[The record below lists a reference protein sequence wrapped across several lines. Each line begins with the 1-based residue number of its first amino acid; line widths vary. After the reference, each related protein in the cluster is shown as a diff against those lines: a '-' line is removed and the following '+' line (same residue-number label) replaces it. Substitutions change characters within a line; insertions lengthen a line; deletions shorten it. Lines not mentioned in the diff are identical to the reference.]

1 MSTKLTSHQAMD
13 LAEEFGEA
21 AEQIRQW
28 RRANRTKI
36 TPKENEQLRELTVS
50 LTMIA
55 QTVATN
61 AVGLALDEAT
71 VTLAGLES
79 ATTRA
84 KKAIKNVQ
92 NAKKGIEISA
102 ALISL
107 AAAVVSKDPGGV
119 AGSLQALVKAVG
131 DLRASKKTT
140 KKKKKTA
147 KKKAGRRR
155 TE

>member
-1 MSTKLTSHQAMD
+1 MSTKLTSPQAMD

-155 TE
+155 TG

>member
-1 MSTKLTSHQAMD
+1 MSTKLTSPQAMD

-36 TPKENEQLRELTVS
+36 TRKENEQLRELTVS

-131 DLRASKKTT
+131 DLKASKKTT

-155 TE
+155 TG

>member
-1 MSTKLTSHQAMD
+1 MSTKLTSPQAMD

>member
-1 MSTKLTSHQAMD
+1 MSTKLTSPQAMD

-84 KKAIKNVQ
+84 RKAIKNVQ

-155 TE
+155 TG